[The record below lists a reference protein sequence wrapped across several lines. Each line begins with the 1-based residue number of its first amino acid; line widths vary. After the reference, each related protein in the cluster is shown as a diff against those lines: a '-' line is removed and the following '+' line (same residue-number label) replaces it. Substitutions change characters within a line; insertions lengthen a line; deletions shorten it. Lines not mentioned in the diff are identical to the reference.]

1 MSQASSRS
9 IKDTTINIR
18 VAHQQRD
25 LIDRA
30 AQTLGKD
37 RSDFMLEVA
46 CREAESILLDRCFFQ
61 LDEATYQRFIDLLEA
76 PVQSNQNLKRLL
88 QTQAPWETE

>member
-18 VAHQQRD
+18 AAYQQRD